1 MKTEQPKPRTIDEYI
16 AGFPSDI
23 QEILEK
29 VRATIREA
37 APDAVETISYLMPA
51 FKQHGTLVYF
61 AAFKKHI
68 GLFPPIT
75 GDEALREEVS
85 VYAGPKGNLQFPLS
99 EPIPYALIGKIVKVR
114 VKEDLEKA
122 AAKAK
127 KFEKIT

>member
-1 MKTEQPKPRTIDEYI
+1 
-16 AGFPSDI
+16 
-23 QEILEK
+23 
-29 VRATIREA
+29 
-37 APDAVETISYLMPA
+37 
-51 FKQHGTLVYF
+51 
-61 AAFKKHI
+61 
-68 GLFPPIT
+68 
-75 GDEALREEVS
+75 